1 MVLNPS
7 KPSGVF
13 SMSMFD
19 DATGPDTPKKKLK
32 FPIDT
37 TKKPGDG
44 KSHSLDLN
52 DPDNIKKKTAYDT
65 ATGKFVVIRS
75 LGDSTQLGSNE
86 YYNLDEYLD
95 KSNDEYLK
103 EYFKSRAKATNFTNN
118 SNADLK
124 FKVDNNVLEDV
135 FGEEFVDIK
144 PQGSAELIFMGEI
157 NKVEN
162 PAWSVRTQ
170 RNGQFKFDQKI
181 RLNVLGK
188 IGDKIN
194 LNLNYDT
201 EANFEFDNQVKLNR
215 QGEEDDIVKS
225 IEAGNVALPVQGSL
239 ISGSSN
245 LFGVKTTMQFGRL
258 TVSAVV

>member
-1 MVLNPS
+1 MKKFPFLSKALILLTAGAAFGQVTQLINALQQSESYAAYNP
-7 KPSGVF
+7 VF
-13 SMSMFD
+13 AD
-19 DATGPDTPKKKLK
+19 EEITPGPDTPKKKLK

-52 DPDNIKKKTAYDT
+52 DPSNIKKKTVYDT
-65 ATGKFVVIRS
+65 ATGKFITTRS
-75 LGDSTQLGSNE
+75 LGDSTDLGSQE
-86 YYNLDEYLD
+86 SYDLDEYLE
-95 KSNDEYLK
+95 KSNDDYLK
-103 EYFKSRAKATNFTNN
+103 DYFKSRAKASNFTSN

-124 FKVDNNVLEDV
+124 FKVNNTALEDV

-157 NKVEN
+157 NRVEN

-201 EANFEFDNQVKLNR
+201 EANF
-215 QGEEDDIVKS
+215 
-225 IEAGNVALPVQGSL
+225 
-239 ISGSSN
+239 
-245 LFGVKTTMQFGRL
+245 
-258 TVSAVV
+258 